1 METTLSPMKFFKTL
15 STGFLILACTLVL
28 SESANAQASGSDFGL
43 GVMLGEPTGVS
54 VKVWTT
60 DQSAFDVGAAWSLSG
75 SREAL
80 HLHADLLWHSW
91 FPDTENLAFYY
102 GIGGRVI
109 LTEDAHAGVRI
120 PLGFTYVFDAIP
132 FDLFVEAVPI
142 FDLAPDTEFAGNGA
156 VGIRYYF

>member
-1 METTLSPMKFFKTL
+1 MTLKRISSFVTL
-15 STGFLILACTLVL
+15 LGFIAFLHV
-28 SESANAQASGSDFGL
+28 SAVQAQGVNEIDKNFGL

-54 VKVWTT
+54 VKVWTGN
-60 DQSAFDVGAAWSLSG
+60 QSAFDVGAAWSLSG

-80 HLHADLLWHSW
+80 HLHADILRHSW
-91 FPDTENLAFYY
+91 FPDTENVAFYY

-109 LTEDAHAGVRI
+109 LTEKAHAGVRI
-120 PLGFTYVFDAIP
+120 PLGLTYVFEEIP